1 MKNIIRKIL
10 KEETSTNSKEK
21 EYKSIITYLTR
32 KGLTPKTSRNKILN
46 VLVDELGYESNEAI
60 EVYFIFL
67 HNYTKSANYSDV
79 DISKTPKYD
88 RYSKKLK
95 TANYT
100 ARDLVKAKIP
110 FQGSNTSA
118 EWVGNV
124 YVVSSYGWYPI
135 FVYKNGRWFEN
146 SKRYSMSTGKQ
157 MSQLRPDN
165 DTTKMT
171 RDELNDL
178 INR

>member
-1 MKNIIRKIL
+1 M
-10 KEETSTNSKEK
+10 
-21 EYKSIITYLTR
+21 
-32 KGLTPKTSRNKILN
+32 
-46 VLVDELGYESNEAI
+46 
-60 EVYFIFL
+60 
-67 HNYTKSANYSDV
+67 